1 VSQSAELQDAAPRS
15 SLSVAHGKGF
25 YWRVGTLATVTLF
38 LFLGEL
44 SVGEVI
50 VPFDAV
56 VSALFGLSTELA
68 IWKNI
73 VTEFRLPRALN
84 AIASGAALGA
94 AGVMLQTLFRNPLAD
109 PFILGLVHAARL
121 GSALLVVATALF
133 GATLV
138 ANTGLLGDVGLAA
151 ASVAGCILILAALS
165 LIARRVST
173 VTLLI
178 CGLMLGYLAVG
189 LISALLHFVDENQAR
204 AFKAWDDASF
214 AGATWTQLT
223 LVIPA
228 ILAGLALAQLLAKSL
243 NGFLLGEAY
252 AQSLGVSVST
262 VKRLALSVIAWLCG
276 VVTAFCGP
284 VAFLGLVAAQ
294 LARGIFSTSDHR
306 LLLPLAA
313 WIGANVAL
321 AADLVTHF
329 PLPHHV
335 FHLNAVIGLVGAP
348 IALFVLLR
356 SRSLRAFEV

>member
-1 VSQSAELQDAAPRS
+1 MSQTVDIQDSLPRAT
-15 SLSVAHGKGF
+15 LSVTQGRGF
-25 YWRVGTLATVTLF
+25 YWRVTLLAVLSLVLF
-38 LFLGEL
+38 VGEL
-44 SVGEVI
+44 SIGEVI

-56 VSALFGLSTELA
+56 IGALLGLSTEMV

-84 AIASGAALGA
+84 AILSGAALGA

-121 GSALLVVATALF
+121 GAALLVVLTALF

-138 ANTGLLGDVGLAA
+138 ANTGLMGDVGLAV
-151 ASVAGCILILAALS
+151 ASVAGCVLILAALS

-223 LVIPA
+223 IIVPA
-228 ILAGLALAQLLAKSL
+228 ILAGLVVAQLLAKPL

-262 VKRLALSVIAWLCG
+262 VKRLALAVIAWLCG

-294 LARGIFSTSDHR
+294 LARGLFSTSDHR

-356 SRSLRAFEV
+356 SRSLRAFET